1 MKKILTPIA
10 AAFVVSIAA
19 TPLAA
24 AENPFSVSDLANG
37 YSVAMGDKPAADKP
51 AEGKCGAD
59 KAKTEMEGKCGGDK
73 AKKEME
79 GKCGAD
85 KAKTEMEGKC
95 GAK

>member
-24 AENPFSVSDLANG
+24 AENPFSVSDLTNG
-37 YSVAMGDKPAADKP
+37 YSVAMGDKPAAEKP
-51 AEGKCGAD
+51 AEGKCGAE
-59 KAKTEMEGKCGGDK
+59 KAKTEMEESKKGMEEGKCGGS
-73 AKKEME
+73 
-79 GKCGAD
+79 
-85 KAKTEMEGKC
+85 KTKMDEGKC